1 MNKKTEFLLDV
12 TLVSPDFKDNQI
24 LKLIVKFGYTQN
36 DYGNG
41 TYMLVK
47 SRDNGSFEQCYDIRY
62 DKEFN
67 SNMPES
73 YIVNWV
79 YNHWTGKNG
88 SWHVIR
94 CSIALHG
101 GERQLRKEV
110 K

>member
-12 TLVSPDFKDNQI
+12 TLVSPDFKDTQI
-24 LKLIVKFGYTQN
+24 LKLIVKFGGAKN

-47 SRDNGSFEQCYDIRY
+47 SRDSGSFEQCYDIRY
-62 DKEFN
+62 DKEFD

-73 YIVNWV
+73 YIINWV
-79 YNHWTGKNG
+79 YNYWTGKKG
-88 SWHVIR
+88 SWHVIG
-94 CSIALHG
+94 CSIKLHG
-101 GERQLRKEV
+101 GAKQLRKEV